1 MEIQTLPTSLNR
13 LIDTLAE
20 AFEKEGKLNP
30 ARAGEILEAADI
42 QEEDLLPFA
51 DFDHPNSDC
60 YGRKLVVDKG
70 NFELM
75 VMSWNPGY
83 YSSIHNHG
91 YTQWGALQVFGHVH
105 HQIYCIKEGV
115 LELSKMEILP
125 KGSIVKVNNA
135 LIHQMGNATTEPY
148 MTLHCY
154 GANDVNG
161 NVTADA
167 RAYELENGR
176 IVHTTGGAFFNVKE
190 PAIYDF
196 EDGPEVTDEVFM
208 HYATQLMRYYHRQE
222 QTEEIVGLKRELC
235 KKMEGR
241 LLPQEALV

>member
-13 LIDTLAE
+13 LINNLAD
-20 AFEKEGKLNP
+20 AFETEGKLNP
-30 ARAGEILEAADI
+30 ARAGEILKAADI

-51 DFDHPNSDC
+51 DFDHPANDC
-60 YGRKLVVDKG
+60 YGRKLVIDKG

-105 HQIYCIKEGV
+105 HQIYCLKDGV
-115 LELSKMEILP
+115 LDFSKMEILP

-135 LIHQMGNATTEPY
+135 LIHQMGNATSEPY
-148 MTLHCY
+148 ITLHCY

-167 RAYELENGR
+167 RTYELEHDR
-176 IVHTTGGAFFNVKE
+176 VVHTTGGAFFNVQE

-196 EDGPEVTDEVFM
+196 EKGPEVTDEVFM
-208 HYATQLMRYYHRQE
+208 HYGTQLLRYYHRQE
-222 QTEEIVGLKRELC
+222 QTEDIREKKRVLC
-235 KKMEGR
+235 AKMEGR
-241 LLPQEALV
+241 MIKQGELV